1 MSLRGSSFVAIVCW
15 FLAALA
21 PPPGNAVKD
30 SGVVKIGVSLK
41 WMIMKKARLPH
52 VVCGLKTAQPRR
64 ESGDVTEDKRG
75 GQRQ

>member
-1 MSLRGSSFVAIVCW
+1 MISGRGKKRFGLSKPFPK
-15 FLAALA
+15 A
-21 PPPGNAVKD
+21 PKGSAVKD